1 MAHRARGRRPDT
13 RRSYTR
19 APPRGC
25 PQSPA
30 MHALEARVLLAGP
43 AAVTLVKDIN
53 PIIYGPEILRV
64 TSSGHTTFFTDF
76 YNHVWA
82 TDGTEAGT
90 RFLLNAGSNNARDLT
105 AAGGLVYFNG
115 DVNGRSPRQLWRTD

>member
-1 MAHRARGRRPDT
+1 MAYRARGGHPDT
-13 RRSYTR
+13 RRGCMR
-19 APPRGC
+19 APAPAC

-30 MHALEARVLLAGP
+30 MHAPEARVLLAGP
-43 AAVTLVKDIN
+43 AAVTLVKDIK

-64 TSSGHTTFFTDF
+64 TSSGNTTFFTDF
-76 YNHVWA
+76 NNHVWA

-115 DVNGRSPRQLWRTD
+115 DV